1 MVWAFLSDFSVAL
14 LGGANLGSSQ
24 LLTIDART
32 QEIAQE
38 LFVSCEGDASLYN
51 ALSHELRVDAEGG
64 EGSSR
69 LVTTAYVVKSYPE
82 GVAVDYAVAPLNES
96 TWSTE
101 VGPAEGGII
110 VFGETTTAACDTIM
124 WRDSAVRAAHGTA
137 PARGARTARTAVNCK
152 RARETEVD
160 RDGDR

>member
-1 MVWAFLSDFSVAL
+1 MVWAFLSNFSVAL

-69 LVTTAYVVKSYPE
+69 LVTTAYVVKSYTE

-101 VGPAEGGII
+101 VGPAECGII
-110 VFGETTTAACDTIM
+110 VFGETTTAVC
-124 WRDSAVRAAHGTA
+124 AAWSCGETARGPRTA
-137 PARGARTARTAVNCK
+137 PHLRAARTARTAVNCE